1 MKKNILII
9 GGAGYLG
16 SRLVDT
22 LINENKYNIIV
33 YDLFIYGVD
42 IFDHLK
48 NNKSFNSI
56 KGDIRDISLLGRN
69 LKNIDIVIHLACI
82 SNDPSFDLDPKL
94 GKSINF
100 DSFRPIL
107 EECENNKIQ
116 KFLFVSSSSV
126 YGSRK
131 EDLITENLS
140 KQPQTDYAK
149 YKSMCEDVL
158 LDFNNSFIK
167 TIIRPSTLCGYS
179 KRQRLDLT
187 VNIFTNQAIN
197 QNKITIHGG
206 SQMRPALHIQDMTN
220 FLIFLLEANDKKI
233 NNQIFNISR
242 ENFTILDIA
251 KRIIRI
257 LKTENTKIIIE
268 ELIDNRSYRV
278 CSDKLENELG
288 FKLKYSIEDAV
299 IELKN
304 AFDRGLLKNSLQE
317 SKFFNIKK
325 MKEIDLK

>member
-1 MKKNILII
+1 MQKIIII
-9 GGAGYLG
+9 GGAGYVGTMLAQY
-16 SRLVDT
+16 
-22 LINENKYNIIV
+22 LINEFEVTV
-33 YDLFIYGVD
+33 YDLFIYG
-42 IFDHLK
+42 DHIQNQK
-48 NNKSFNSI
+48 VKKI
-56 KGDIRDISLLGRN
+56 KGDVRDLDN
-69 LKNIDIVIHLACI
+69 LKMGLKNQDIVVHLACI